1 MKVKSTAIIEK
12 GDMGYDI
19 TLKSQEGIPFG
30 LLGQG
35 RTVEEAKKDFI
46 NSYKEMKELMND
58 EGIECPELEFEF
70 LFDTASFLTS
80 VSSTFTM
87 AGLSKITGI
96 NRKQLGHY
104 VQGTSKPSAKTATRI
119 QESIISY
126 VKEIA
131 AVRFV

>member
-12 GDMGYDI
+12 GEAGFDI
-19 TLKSQEGIPFG
+19 TLKSQDGIPFG

-35 RTVEEAKKDFI
+35 RTVEEAKDDFI
-46 NSYKEMKELMND
+46 NSYNEMKELMKD
-58 EGIECPELEFEF
+58 KGIECPELEFEF
-70 LFDTASFLTS
+70 YFDTASFLTA

-104 VQGTSKPSAKTATRI
+104 VQGASKPSAKTATRI
-119 QESIISY
+119 QQSIISF
-126 VKEIA
+126 VNEIA
-131 AVRFV
+131 AVRFI

>member
-1 MKVKSTAIIEK
+1 MKVRATAIIEK
-12 GDMGYDI
+12 GEMGYDI
-19 TLKSQEGIPFG
+19 TLKSKEGIPFG

-35 RTVEEAKKDFI
+35 RTVEEAKEDFI
-46 NSYKEMKELMND
+46 NSYEEMMELMND
-58 EGIECPELEFEF
+58 EGIECSELEFEF

-119 QESIISY
+119 QESIIY
-126 VKEIA
+126 FVNEIA

>member
-1 MKVKSTAIIEK
+1 MKVRATAIIEK
-12 GDMGYDI
+12 GEMGYDI
-19 TLKSQEGIPFG
+19 TLKSKEGIPFG

-35 RTVEEAKKDFI
+35 RTVEEAKEDFI
-46 NSYKEMKELMND
+46 NSYEEMMELMND
-58 EGIECPELEFEF
+58 EGIECPELVFEF

-126 VKEIA
+126 VNEIA

>member
-35 RTVEEAKKDFI
+35 RTVEEAKEDFM
-46 NSYKEMKELMND
+46 NSYKEMMELMKD
-58 EGIECPELEFEF
+58 KGVECPELEFEY

-87 AGLSKITGI
+87 AGLSRITGI

-126 VKEIA
+126 VNEIA
-131 AVRFV
+131 AVRFI

>member
-12 GDMGYDI
+12 GEMGYDI

-35 RTVEEAKKDFI
+35 RTVEEAKEDFI
-46 NSYKEMKELMND
+46 SSYEEMMELMND

-126 VKEIA
+126 VNEIA

>member
-1 MKVKSTAIIEK
+1 MKVKATAIIEK
-12 GDMGYDI
+12 GEMGYDI
-19 TLKSQEGIPFG
+19 TLKSKEGIPFG

-35 RTVEEAKKDFI
+35 RTVEEAKEDFI
-46 NSYKEMKELMND
+46 NSYEEMMELMND
-58 EGIECPELEFEF
+58 EGIECPVLEFEF

-126 VKEIA
+126 VNEIA

>member
-1 MKVKSTAIIEK
+1 MKVRATAIIEK
-12 GDMGYDI
+12 GEMGYDI
-19 TLKSQEGIPFG
+19 TLKSKEGIPFG

-35 RTVEEAKKDFI
+35 RTVEEAKEDFI
-46 NSYKEMKELMND
+46 NSYEEMMELMND

-87 AGLSKITGI
+87 AGLSKITGV

-126 VKEIA
+126 VNEIA

>member
-35 RTVEEAKKDFI
+35 RTVEEAKEDFM
-46 NSYKEMKELMND
+46 NSYKEMMELMKD
-58 EGIECPELEFEF
+58 KGIECPELEFEY

-87 AGLSKITGI
+87 AGLSRITGI

-126 VKEIA
+126 VNEIA
-131 AVRFV
+131 AVRFI

>member
-19 TLKSQEGIPFG
+19 TLKSQEGIPCG

-35 RTVEEAKKDFI
+35 RTVEEAKEDFI

-126 VKEIA
+126 VNEIA

>member
-1 MKVKSTAIIEK
+1 MAIIEK
-12 GDMGYDI
+12 GEMGFDI

-35 RTVEEAKKDFI
+35 RTVEEAKEDFM
-46 NSYKEMKELMND
+46 NSYKEMMELMKD
-58 EGIECPELEFEF
+58 KGIDCPELEFEF

-126 VKEIA
+126 VNEIA

>member
-12 GDMGYDI
+12 GKMGYDI

-35 RTVEEAKKDFI
+35 RTVEEAKNDFI
-46 NSYKEMKELMND
+46 NSYKEMMELMN
-58 EGIECPELEFEF
+58 EKGIECPELEFEY

-87 AGLSKITGI
+87 AGLEKITGI
-96 NRKQLGHY
+96 HRKQLGHY

-119 QESIISY
+119 QKSIISY

-131 AVRFV
+131 AVRFI

>member
-1 MKVKSTAIIEK
+1 MKVRATAIIEK
-12 GDMGYDI
+12 GEMGYDI
-19 TLKSQEGIPFG
+19 TLKSKEGIPFG

-35 RTVEEAKKDFI
+35 RTVEEAKEDFI
-46 NSYKEMKELMND
+46 NSYEEMMELMND
-58 EGIECPELEFEF
+58 EGIECSELEFEF

-126 VKEIA
+126 VNEIA

>member
-126 VKEIA
+126 VNEIA

>member
-35 RTVEEAKKDFI
+35 RTVEEAKEDFI

-126 VKEIA
+126 VNEIA

>member
-1 MKVKSTAIIEK
+1 MKVRATAIIEK
-12 GDMGYDI
+12 GEMGYDI
-19 TLKSQEGIPFG
+19 TLKSKEGIPFG

-35 RTVEEAKKDFI
+35 RTVEEAKEDFI
-46 NSYKEMKELMND
+46 NSYEEMMELMND

-126 VKEIA
+126 VNEIA
-131 AVRFV
+131 AGRFV

>member
-12 GDMGYDI
+12 GEMGYDI

-35 RTVEEAKKDFI
+35 RTVEEAKNDFI
-46 NSYKEMKELMND
+46 NSYKEMMELMN
-58 EGIECPELEFEF
+58 EKGIECPELEFEY

-126 VKEIA
+126 VNEIA

>member
-1 MKVKSTAIIEK
+1 MKVRSMAIIEK
-12 GDMGYDI
+12 GEMGFDI

-35 RTVEEAKKDFI
+35 RTVEEAKEDFM
-46 NSYKEMKELMND
+46 NSYKEMMELMKD
-58 EGIECPELEFEF
+58 KGIDCPELEFEF

-126 VKEIA
+126 VNEIA

>member
-12 GDMGYDI
+12 GDMGFDI

-35 RTVEEAKKDFI
+35 RTVGEAKEDFI
-46 NSYKEMKELMND
+46 NSYNEMMELMRD
-58 EGIECPELEFEF
+58 KGIECPELEFEF

-80 VSSTFTM
+80 LSSTFTM

-126 VKEIA
+126 VNEIA

>member
-12 GDMGYDI
+12 GDMGFDI

-46 NSYKEMKELMND
+46 NSYNEMMELMRD
-58 EGIECPELEFEF
+58 KGIECPELEFEF

-126 VKEIA
+126 VNEIA

>member
-19 TLKSQEGIPFG
+19 TLKNQEGIPFG

-35 RTVEEAKKDFI
+35 RTVEEAKEDFI

-58 EGIECPELEFEF
+58 EGIECPELEFEY